1 MPHITQIA
9 DIEPG
14 SKSTFDT
21 YIIPTLPVSLKAQQI
36 TGIAKTGP
44 ATMAVHGQPVQSV
57 LIKSALNKFVTW
69 LKKFPNVILVAHNGR
84 RFDFPVLVSA
94 FLKIRDI
101 NLLLSA
107 VTFTEKN
114 SEIQPR
120 VTSCQRTL
128 ESFIPKMVEYFK
140 DN

>member
-1 MPHITQIA
+1 MPHTTQCA
-9 DIEPG
+9 AIEPG

-21 YIIPTLPVSLKAQQI
+21 YIIPKLPVSLEVQQI

-44 ATMAVHGQPVQSV
+44 TIMAVHGQPDQSV
-57 LIKSALNKFVTW
+57 QIKSVLNKFETW
-69 LKKFPNVILVAHNGR
+69 LKKFSNVFLIVHNGR
-84 RFDFPVLVSA
+84 RFNFPVLVSA

-114 SEIQPR
+114 SEGQPR
-120 VTSCQRTL
+120 VTSCKRTL
-128 ESFIPKMVEYFK
+128 ESVIPKMVEYFK

>member
-1 MPHITQIA
+1 
-9 DIEPG
+9 
-14 SKSTFDT
+14 
-21 YIIPTLPVSLKAQQI
+21 
-36 TGIAKTGP
+36 
-44 ATMAVHGQPVQSV
+44 MAVHGQPVQSV
-57 LIKSALNKFVTW
+57 QIKSVLTKLVTW

-114 SEIQPR
+114 SEGQPR
-120 VTSCQRTL
+120 VTSCKRSL
-128 ESFIPKMVEYFK
+128 ESVIPKMVEYSRTTET
-140 DN
+140 DY